1 MSFYNTGNP
10 VPSIDPRDLD
20 DNAQHIDELTN
31 STELTFVDR
40 LGTERL
46 TLAGIEA
53 AAADVTLRADL
64 ADPNG
69 ATLVTFTPEGAG
81 AVDSDLQRKGREQ
94 STIRDFGGPNTGNGV
109 TDDSAAALAM
119 ASAMGF
125 VRFSRGN
132 YVLNTCTLDVPVDFD
147 RKANI
152 TVPAANTV
160 TFTNSIESP
169 RQNIF
174 KGAGLVVIGHDSD
187 SGEDARH
194 IHVSWFGA
202 FPNPSPGPDQM
213 PAIQR
218 AMTAV
223 GNSRESVI
231 DFDIGNYNVDSQGT
245 TTRGA
250 EILGSGQRRTVFKT
264 ATDGFPIFVTGATA
278 CRFTAIQFEVHT
290 ALPIRTSPWIR
301 VDHDACDIRDT
312 FYANCFEG
320 IVVNAPRC
328 NIYGVKAVYAAYPGA
343 GSSLIRSTSGDLDVE
358 NVKCL
363 TSAFG
368 PDVLVDIGT
377 GAGSNI
383 SNVTIQD
390 VASITPSIPV
400 RFNAITASIFRSSAE
415 SIRYNGSSG
424 GPADMVQ
431 LITGGSSSISVITID
446 GVIATPAAQ
455 NGVRLEQNS
464 SGSIND
470 INIDNVIL
478 AGTATGYGVAFIRTA
493 GTLGGATGTTGGIDV
508 SSGVNVRDRA
518 TPFSYSGTMGTNIK
532 IDPNAQPNGGGVPA
546 QGVNIADDGV
556 FVIDLH
562 RSVFTGKLSVTVQSV
577 NAGDYIVRAATSPVV
592 TVIQQTANMAAV
604 NTALT
609 GTTGTDG
616 KFTIGIIDKT
626 IYLENRL
633 GSSQRVAVSL
643 MTGDF

>member
-20 DNAQHIDELTN
+20 DNAKHIDELTN

-64 ADPNG
+64 AEPNG

-94 STIRDFGGPNTGNGV
+94 PTIRDFGGPNVGNGV

-174 KGAGLVVIGHDSD
+174 KGEGLVVIGHDSD

-194 IHVSWFGA
+194 VHVSWFGA

-231 DFDIGNYNVDSQGT
+231 DFDIGNYNVASQGT
-245 TTRGA
+245 LTRGC
-250 EILGSGQRRTVFKT
+250 EILGSGQRRTVFKSG
-264 ATDGFPIFVTGATA
+264 TDGFPIFVTGATA
-278 CRFTAIQFEVHT
+278 CRFTAIQFEVHST
-290 ALPIRTSPWIR
+290 LPLRTSPWIR

-320 IVVNAPRC
+320 IVVNALRC

-343 GSSLIRSTSGDLDVE
+343 GSSLIRSTAGQLDVE

-363 TSAFG
+363 TSTFG

-377 GAGSNI
+377 GAAATLSD
-383 SNVTIQD
+383 VTIQD
-390 VASITPSIPV
+390 VSSITPSIPV
-400 RFNAITASIFRSSAE
+400 RFNAVTASIFRSSAE

-424 GPADMVQ
+424 GPSDLIQM
-431 LITGGSSSISVITID
+431 ITGSTFSIDNIVVD
-446 GVIATPAAQ
+446 GAQATSAAQ
-455 NGVRLEQNS
+455 NGIRLEQNS
-464 SGSIND
+464 SGTMSN

-478 AGTATGYGVAFIRTA
+478 AGAASGYGVAFIRTN
-493 GTLGGATGTTGGIDV
+493 GVLEDVDV
-508 SSGVNVRDRA
+508 SAGVNVRDRA
-518 TPFSYSGTMGTNIK
+518 TPFSYSGTMGSRIR
-532 IDPNAQPNGGGVPA
+532 IAPNALPNGNSVPA
-546 QGVNIADDGV
+546 EGYTIADDSV
-556 FVIDLH
+556 VQIDLH
-562 RSVFTGKLSVTVQSV
+562 RSVFTGTLFVTAQTANGGSYV
-577 NAGDYIVRAATSPVV
+577 VRAAPTPAV
-592 TVIQQTANMAAV
+592 TVLQQTANMAAV
-604 NTALT
+604 ATALT

-616 KFTIGIIDKT
+616 KFTVGITDKI

-633 GSSQRVAVSL
+633 GSSQRVSVAL
-643 MTGDF
+643 MTGDV